1 MAHIYFRIITRGFS
15 EDIASQIRAQIIHT
29 LQHTG
34 IQDIVFQSY
43 IPYWK
48 DTSCGELSCQ
58 FTADIPLHQ
67 IQQLFATEWQS
78 DTAAS
83 QWSTIHLPAASF
95 LWISD

>member
-1 MAHIYFRIITRGFS
+1 MTRIYFRIITHAFS
-15 EDIASQIRAQIIHT
+15 DNIASQTKNQIIHA
-29 LQHTG
+29 LKHAG

-48 DTSCGELSCQ
+48 DASCGELTCQ
-58 FTADIPLHQ
+58 CMTVIPLHQ

-78 DTAAS
+78 NTADA
-83 QWSTIHLPAASF
+83 QWSTIHLPDASF